1 MRSSDWSSDVCSS
14 DLCLLQRKPKTL
26 AITVDGEL
34 GPGVTAK
41 DLILHVI
48 GTIGVNGGTGHV
60 IEYRGSTIA
69 ALSMAQRM
77 TVRNMSIEAGAR
89 AGLIA
94 PAAAHLEYLGLG
106 SRCGRGRGVPL
117 GSHAVVTPT

>member
-1 MRSSDWSSDVCSS
+1 MLRRPPKYTLTYTLCPYTARCRS
-14 DLCLLQRKPKTL
+14 L
-26 AITVDGEL
+26 AITVDGEP

-41 DLILHVI
+41 DLFLHVI

-69 ALSMAQRM
+69 ALSMEQRM
-77 TVRNMSIEAGAR
+77 TVCNMSIEAGAR

-94 PAAAHLEYLGLG
+94 PDAVTFEYLAHTPRAPQGDDFA
-106 SRCGRGRGVPL
+106 RAEIGRAHV
-117 GSHAVVTPT
+117 